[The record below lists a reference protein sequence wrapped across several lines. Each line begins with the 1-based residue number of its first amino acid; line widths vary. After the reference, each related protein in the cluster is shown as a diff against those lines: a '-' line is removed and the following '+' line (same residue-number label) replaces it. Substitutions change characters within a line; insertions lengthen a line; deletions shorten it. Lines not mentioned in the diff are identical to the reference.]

1 MKEFFTT
8 IVCIC
13 IGACVPVY
21 ALWGAFHN
29 IGSMT
34 AWGWIGV
41 TVISVAGM
49 GIAIGIWAIFH
60 GTKTEL

>member
-1 MKEFFTT
+1 MKEFFTAV
-8 IVCIC
+8 VCIC
-13 IGACVPVY
+13 IGAGVPVY

-29 IGSMT
+29 VSALN

-41 TVISVAGM
+41 TLISITGM

-60 GTKTEL
+60 GTHHEL